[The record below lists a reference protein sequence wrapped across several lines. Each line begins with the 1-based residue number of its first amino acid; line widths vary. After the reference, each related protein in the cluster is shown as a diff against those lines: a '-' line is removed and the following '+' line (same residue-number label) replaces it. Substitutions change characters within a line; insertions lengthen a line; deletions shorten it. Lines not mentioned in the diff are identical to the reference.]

1 MSLYILVI
9 LIPLR
14 NTSEFSYFFNTKKRD
29 RKIYAQYLLV
39 FFEIIKQHLK
49 YMVGDILQD
58 KGYGACKCGLLYRE
72 NVNGRAKS
80 DRNINGENVLV

>member
-1 MSLYILVI
+1 
-9 LIPLR
+9 
-14 NTSEFSYFFNTKKRD
+14 
-29 RKIYAQYLLV
+29 
-39 FFEIIKQHLK
+39 
-49 YMVGDILQD
+49 MVGDIRQD